1 MLVEVPMRR
10 ILVALFVLVVL
21 ALNWAALHDI
31 IKGEPNPWMEWTIVI
46 ASLMLLLVTVV
57 RRYLPQKR

>member
-57 RRYLPQKR
+57 RRYLPQRR

>member
-10 ILVALFVLVVL
+10 ILAALFVLVVL

-57 RRYLPQKR
+57 RRYLPQRR